1 MVMQL
6 QSKNMALTSSERHW
20 LPWLGK
26 TGKLAMRWAF
36 RRNLDRVEAME
47 SAFNSFAATRQ
58 ALLVQW
64 CEQQWS
70 LLASLADIVPMP
82 EQMNRA
88 WLQEKQ
94 LLLPDASELFIMGAD
109 GRSLASSRELQ
120 GRQETPPARV
130 LARIGEGRFLH
141 GPYRDDRTRQLG
153 ASSST
158 FHDAVTLMFY
168 QPIWQAGQRIATLC
182 ARIPNDVIGDLI
194 QREAGHIFHE
204 SGDNYLFMVK
214 SVLDPAIEP
223 GVALSRSRFEDR
235 TFSLGDNLKDGVH
248 TAFGVVRVR
257 EHTELELKFND
268 PATGQL
274 HPGVRETIRHGH
286 NLYVTYPGYSDYRH
300 IPVIGKGIT
309 FQLPGSPDTWGMMC
323 EADLEEVY
331 RYRSVSYRLCKG
343 ALLTLLPCWGLAQ
356 TASQALGL
364 SSPLAVAAQI
374 GALLLGGW
382 AFNRLYAKPLAARL
396 RQVIG
401 MLRRIAE
408 GEANLRLRLDRST
421 LVSDETG
428 VMTQWVNSLVDNLDA
443 TLGNVMVTSRTLEQD
458 NLRMQRHNGSS
469 AQAVDQVM
477 AAMQRTLGS
486 LDEQMGRLNSA
497 SVTAEDMHQ
506 AMTQQAEAA
515 RQQFAEVSSRTRS
528 IRETV
533 GTSTQTIEQLGAST
547 REIGNIVGVIQS
559 IAAQTNLL
567 ALNAAI
573 EAARAGE
580 AGRGFAVVADEVRSL
595 AERTSSSTSEIE
607 AMIAK
612 VQQQAVDAVVVMEKG
627 MGNMEE
633 GLRIAEQAAGDNAG
647 QSLIVEKLFAT
658 IHELTDHGREHAEEA
673 AGVADVAGA
682 MKMALDDL
690 SQSVAQTH
698 HTIARLSLMAG
709 RFQVSQRSLA

>member
-1 MVMQL
+1 MQL
-6 QSKNMALTSSERHW
+6 HSNKMALSSAERHW
-20 LPWLGK
+20 LPWFGK
-26 TGKLAMRWAF
+26 TGKLTMRWAY
-36 RRNLDRVEAME
+36 RRNRDRVEAME
-47 SAFNSFAATRQ
+47 SAFNSFATTRQ

-70 LLASLADIVPMP
+70 LLASLADVVP
-82 EQMNRA
+82 ELSQLNRG
-88 WLQEKQ
+88 WLADKQ
-94 LLLPDASELFIMGAD
+94 CLLPDASELFVIDVTGQL
-109 GRSLASSRELQ
+109 LASSRELQ
-120 GRQETPPARV
+120 GRQEQISCKV
-130 LARIGEGRFLH
+130 LERLAAGRFLH
-141 GPYRDDRTRQLG
+141 GPYRDERTRLLG
-153 ASSST
+153 PSTSS

-168 QPIWQAGQRIATLC
+168 QPILQAGQRIATLC
-182 ARIPNDVIGDLI
+182 ARIPNDVLGDLI

-214 SVLDPAIEP
+214 SVLDPSIEP

-235 TFSLGDNLKDGVH
+235 TFSLGDNLKDGVQ

-274 HPGVRETIRHGH
+274 HPGVRETIRNGH

-331 RYRSVSYRLCKG
+331 RYRSVSYRLLQG
-343 ALLTLLPCWGLAQ
+343 ALLTLIPSWAVAQVLAQ
-356 TASQALGL
+356 WLSLAQPQAIALQ
-364 SSPLAVAAQI
+364 AV
-374 GALLLGGW
+374 ALLLGGW
-382 AFNRLYAKPLAARL
+382 CFNRRYAKPLASRL

-458 NLRMQRHNGSS
+458 NLRMQQHNGSS

-477 AAMQRTLGS
+477 EAMQRTLGS
-486 LDEQMGRLNSA
+486 LEAQMGRLNSA

-515 RQQFAEVSSRTRS
+515 RQQFSVVSSRTRS

-533 GTSTQTIEQLGAST
+533 STSAQTIEQLGAST

-595 AERTSSSTSEIE
+595 AERTSSSTAEIE
-607 AMIAK
+607 AMIVK
-612 VQQQAVDAVVVMEKG
+612 VQQQAADAVQIMEKG

-709 RFQVSQRSLA
+709 RFQVSQRSAV